1 MKKNKKMREE
11 NINGLKF
18 NILTD
23 VDYDTVNLMA
33 TSIIDLV
40 VDEAGV
46 IDFNKLP
53 AIIPCVIFISITDI
67 LPVGDKREQFNVDD
81 VEDLLNKAYE
91 INTKYNIIN
100 SLMSMADDD
109 DVVGRSIIDVTEM
122 VWRNIDQIRRHS
134 PYIGLPEVLQKLNV
148 FIGQLTVLGDIAM
161 IDETA
166 KEVNKANTNKKKKK
180 KLTKVD
186 NVDDVVK

>member
-53 AIIPCVIFISITDI
+53 AIIPCVIFLSITDI
-67 LPVGDKREQFNVDD
+67 LPVGDKREQFNVND

-100 SLMSMADDD
+100 SLMSMADD

-161 IDETA
+161 IDEAA
-166 KEVNKANTNKKKKK
+166 KEVNKANINKKKKK
-180 KLTKVD
+180 KLAK
-186 NVDDVVK
+186 VDDVDGAVK